1 MCYVVTIISCLGEN
15 HSKYCCGGCDSFA
28 LSGKTFLCS
37 GIIFASEFRG
47 PEFEPSNCLGT
58 SILLLE
64 VASSY
69 KRNEIFSPHWW
80 IGGGGGG
87 EAQGP
92 ISVQFLSFSCSFRQN
107 SCQIIGPNSGVGAPI
122 WEILDA
128 PLVTTRNLKISF
140 FQKMPKSSPKQYISD
155 SVSQISR
162 FQMALRC
169 YVIKVK
175 EDMNVF
181 RKRKL

>member
-1 MCYVVTIISCLGEN
+1 MIHSQSNNIYIICYLRISSLSKYLLTMVKTPFGHFLCYVVTIISCLGEN

-64 VASSY
+64 VASSN

-80 IGGGGGG
+80 IGGGGGEG
-87 EAQGP
+87 KHK
-92 ISVQFLSFSCSFRQN
+92 VQFRSNFFHFHAVF
-107 SCQIIGPNSGVGAPI
+107 GK
-122 WEILDA
+122 IL
-128 PLVTTRNLKISF
+128 
-140 FQKMPKSSPKQYISD
+140 
-155 SVSQISR
+155 
-162 FQMALRC
+162 
-169 YVIKVK
+169 VK
-175 EDMNVF
+175 
-181 RKRKL
+181 